1 MRRLRSGRAKT
12 SWFFRFLSEKGFW
25 ALDRAWK
32 FRRGTRIRTNSRKS
46 RTASIPAALDFRTP
60 PGHPPLEKSRAGRRT
75 TTHCC
80 ESAYRQL
87 HFWDRGPFSP
97 SFIVTKKW
105 LPRSLYKAQNKPWIS
120 ITSRKPAITVRV
132 DSSSINCCCS
142 CLRGSGTTGDCG
154 GQNRRARA
162 ARPAS
167 SGPGG
172 RRRRQ
177 APNLHRRI

>member
-87 HFWDRGPFSP
+87 HFWDRNRFLWCSESNSGAGVPPAPCFVSG
-97 SFIVTKKW
+97 SQVLLVTRT
-105 LPRSLYKAQNKPWIS
+105 LS
-120 ITSRKPAITVRV
+120 
-132 DSSSINCCCS
+132 CC
-142 CLRGSGTTGDCG
+142 RPGE
-154 GQNRRARA
+154 QH
-162 ARPAS
+162 RPAS
-167 SGPGG
+167 AAPAALLCAGHVQQFGG
-172 RRRRQ
+172 
-177 APNLHRRI
+177 ASPPANLMEVKA